1 MNRKVRIG
9 TRGSVLAVTQ
19 AEHVAAA
26 LRQRHTG
33 FEPVLVKIKTSGDRF
48 ANIPLTR
55 VGGKGLFIKEIE
67 EALQENRV
75 DLAVHSMKDVPTEI
89 ASGLTIA
96 AILEREDPLDVLI
109 SRQGKNLDSL
119 PTRAKI
125 GTSSLRRQAQLLRYR
140 PDLTVVPLRGNLDTR
155 LRKLGTEGLDA
166 VVVAAAG
173 VHRLGRQ
180 AEITETLSADVCLPA
195 IGQGALGV
203 EIREKDRQTQDL
215 VGPLNHGPS
224 VVTIAAERAFL
235 ARLGGGCQV
244 PIAAYGTRDGNQLH
258 LTALVIEPDGTG
270 IVRGQRSGPDT
281 RTEEIG
287 TALAEDLLQD
297 GADRI
302 LRKLAELSLEY
313 PAAP

>member
-1 MNRKVRIG
+1 MSQRVRIG

-19 AEHVAAA
+19 AEHVATA
-26 LRQRHTG
+26 LRQRHAG
-33 FEPVLVKIKTSGDRF
+33 LQPVLVKIKTSGDRF
-48 ANIPLTR
+48 ANIPLSR

-67 EALQENRV
+67 EALQQNQV
-75 DLAVHSMKDVPTEI
+75 DAAVHSMKDVPTEI

-96 AILEREDPLDVLI
+96 AVLEREDPSDVLI
-109 SRQGKNLDSL
+109 SRNGASLDGL
-119 PTRAKI
+119 PAGAKI

-155 LRKLGTEGLDA
+155 LRKLGSAGLDA

-180 AEITETLSADVCLPA
+180 AEITEILSGDVCLPA

-203 EIREKDRQTQDL
+203 ETRGDDRRMHDL
-215 VGPLNHGPS
+215 VGALNHGPS
-224 VVTIAAERAFL
+224 AVTIAAERAFL

-244 PIAAYGTRDGNQLH
+244 PIAAHAQLDGDRLR
-258 LTALVIEPDGTG
+258 LEGLVATPDGT
-270 IVRGQRSGPDT
+270 VMLRGEREGSRGLA
-281 RTEEIG
+281 EEIG
-287 TALAEDLLQD
+287 RGLAEDLLKR

-302 LRKLAELSLEY
+302 LEKLASMSIEH
-313 PAAP
+313 PTPP